1 MLLSDIVQ
9 PGSNVARSV
18 NIERD
23 LGNEAT
29 LKQYI
34 MTDKGADIIS
44 RFISALAGEKISAW
58 SLTGPYGMGKSAF
71 VNFLLSLCGPDNQ
84 ATKVAAAILKKRSPG
99 LYKKFVNLTKQQK
112 QQGFLRIAATASFE
126 PINRTL
132 ARALRQAVKHVY
144 CSPKQRKE
152 LSHLESDIRIFIDQ
166 DCTDT
171 TMLLRLIR
179 RAGRLHGA
187 PLVIVLDEF
196 GKNLEF
202 MAQHA
207 GDGDLYILQLL
218 AESNGIFIWVCLH
231 QAFEEHA
238 SSLTNKQVQEWGKI
252 QGRFEDIS
260 FIEPR
265 RQMVQFIGSTLFTRN
280 GNFYYEKRGLSPE
293 GTEAKS
299 QLFGELLKSWTNFFF
314 DQLTSLELPDKE
326 IIDKDSIAACYPLHP
341 LVVYTLPDLCCRF
354 AQNDRTL
361 FSFLCGG
368 DSYALPN
375 FIKITQIDVDKGEL
389 TSFRPAALYDY
400 FLAVTNTL
408 SMNRP
413 ESKRWFEVNSIIE
426 ETSHFPRKEREVLK
440 VVALL
445 NLLAQP
451 AGLRASRDI
460 VVFACSCPGEEE
472 CLSRDDTLSILE
484 KLSQKGLLIYR
495 QYADEYRLWEGT
507 DIDFD
512 EALEAYRTKL
522 TGIALNEMLTQTAP
536 LMPVVAARHSYETG
550 SVRHF
555 ERRWISLAGL
565 QENIQCESPDA
576 DGLLL
581 QCFGEVESPEI
592 VPAKTDDGR
601 PILVAY
607 APSEK
612 QIQQAIIEAAS
623 INIMIAESSE
633 LARDS
638 VARKEARYRAQIATK
653 KLTKLIDQEYS
664 PGSNS
669 LLWFIQGRPVEISSH
684 RVLSRQISTV
694 CDVVYSDCPTVRNE
708 LINRNN
714 LSSATARARR
724 EVIDAMILGAEEQ
737 MLGLSGTGPE
747 VAIYRTMLL
756 SGGVHKQ
763 IGGSWGFLPPTE
775 GSTYF
780 PAWNALDKLIEKAE
794 ESELSVSSM
803 VRELQQAPV
812 GMKYGPVPI
821 FLCLYLLV
829 EADELALYREGRFLP
844 ALTCDEMELM
854 VKRPELFTVKRFAS
868 TGIRG
873 EIFQVYRELLNTSPA
888 AGQKIRNAD
897 MVSVVGPLVQF
908 ANTLSD
914 YVKQTKT
921 ISKHAQAA
929 RRVLLAAKDPITL
942 LFSDLPEALGCGA
955 FSDSK
960 EIDPEQVGKFQQVL
974 RDALI
979 ELSKADQILQQNIA
993 DNILQ
998 AFNWQED
1005 VSLLQKELQ
1014 SRAIPLRTRCA
1025 DKQLKPFL
1033 TALCKL
1039 STSNDEWL
1047 VSVGTIINQRPVD
1060 SWRDNDLQIFTAKVH
1075 DFSRRFSALEA
1086 VVTAELS
1093 LPVSQDG
1100 RDVRFVA
1107 IMDGSGAMPGKV
1119 VTVNK
1124 ETESSMRKIM
1134 NELEGTYDTEELE
1147 ALMVLLGEQLLA
1159 SKEKGLND

>member
-23 LGNEAT
+23 LENEAT

-34 MTDKGADIIS
+34 LTDKGADIIS

-99 LYKKFVNLTKQQK
+99 LHKKFVNLTKQQK

-132 ARALRQAVKHVY
+132 ARALQQAVNHVF
-144 CSPKQRKE
+144 CSPKRREE
-152 LSHLESDIRIFIDQ
+152 LSHLESDIRNFIDQ

-171 TMLLRLIR
+171 TMLLRLIKM
-179 RAGRLHGA
+179 AGRLHGA

-202 MAQHA
+202 MARHA

-218 AESNGIFIWVCLH
+218 AESNGIFTWVCLH

-238 SSLTNKQVQEWGKI
+238 SSLTSKQVQEWGKI

-265 RQMVQFIGSTLFTRN
+265 RQMVQFIGSTLITRN
-280 GNFYYEKRGLSPE
+280 GNSYPEKRESSPE
-293 GTEAKS
+293 GTEAESKP
-299 QLFGELLKSWTNFFF
+299 FVELLKSWTNFFS
-314 DQLTSLELPDKE
+314 DQLNYLELPDKE
-326 IIDKDSIAACYPLHP
+326 IIDAESIAACYPLHP

-368 DSYALPN
+368 DPYALPN
-375 FIKITQIDVDKGEL
+375 FTKITQIDVEKGEL
-389 TSFRPAALYDY
+389 ASFRPAALYDY

-440 VVALL
+440 VIALL

-451 AGLRASRDI
+451 AGLRASREI
-460 VVFACSCPGEEE
+460 VVFACSCPGEE
-472 CLSRDDTLSILE
+472 CLSRADTLSVLE

-495 QYADEYRLWEGT
+495 EYADEYRLWEGT

-512 EALEAYRTKL
+512 EALETYRTKL
-522 TGIALNEMLTQTAP
+522 SGIALNEMLTQTAP
-536 LMPVVAARHSYETG
+536 LIPIVAARHSYETG

-555 ERRWISLAGL
+555 ERRWVSLAGL
-565 QENIQCESPDA
+565 QGNIQCESPDA

-581 QCFGEVESPEI
+581 QCFGEAESPEI
-592 VPAKTDDGR
+592 IPTKTDDGR
-601 PILVAY
+601 PVLVAY

-669 LLWFIQGRPVEISSH
+669 LLWFIQAKPVEISSH
-684 RVLSRQISTV
+684 RVLSRQISAV

-737 MLGLSGTGPE
+737 MLGMSGTGPE

-756 SGGVHKQ
+756 GGGVHKK

-780 PAWNALDKLIEKAE
+780 PAWNALDELIQKAE
-794 ESELSVSSM
+794 ESELSVSSL

-812 GMKYGPVPI
+812 GMKYGPIPI

-854 VKRPELFTVKRFAS
+854 VKRPELFTIKRFAS

-873 EIFQVYRELLNTSPA
+873 EIFQVYRKLLNTSPA
-888 AGQKIRNAD
+888 VGQKIRNAD

-914 YVKQTKT
+914 YVKHTKT

-960 EIDPEQVGKFQQVL
+960 EMDPEQVIKFQQVL
-974 RDALI
+974 RDALV
-979 ELSKADQILQQNIA
+979 ELSKAGQILQQNIA

-998 AFNWQED
+998 AFNWHED

-1033 TALCKL
+1033 TALCKS

-1093 LPVSQDG
+1093 LPVNQEG
-1100 RDVRFVA
+1100 KDVRFVA

-1124 ETESSMRKIM
+1124 KTESSMRKIM

-1147 ALMVLLGEQLLA
+1147 ALMILLGEQLLA